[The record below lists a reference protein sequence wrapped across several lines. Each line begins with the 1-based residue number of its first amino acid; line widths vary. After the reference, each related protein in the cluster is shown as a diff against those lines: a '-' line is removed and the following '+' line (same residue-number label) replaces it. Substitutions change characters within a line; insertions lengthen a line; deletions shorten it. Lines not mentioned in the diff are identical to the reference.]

1 MLSVNDLSMQFG
13 TSVLFSKVDL
23 QFTAG
28 NCYGII
34 GPIANDTLF
43 DTLGILT
50 SGYLSAEEAMSL
62 LMIGPQ
68 YEQVVIKTDLAAEHL
83 TWLSS
88 RILPE
93 EEIARSRETTG
104 REEEAYQREFGETM
118 EIILGGEEHA

>member
-1 MLSVNDLSMQFG
+1 
-13 TSVLFSKVDL
+13 
-23 QFTAG
+23 
-28 NCYGII
+28 
-34 GPIANDTLF
+34 
-43 DTLGILT
+43 
-50 SGYLSAEEAMSL
+50 
-62 LMIGPQ
+62 MIGPQ

-118 EIILGGEEHA
+118 EKILGGEEHA